1 MGLFDRIKED
11 KVAMTTSVLLMISL
25 LMKLLQAGMLHL
37 MTDMY
42 PLTSDNIINTGLGL
56 MPTVMLLVYVLV
68 FYKTEKPQLLLCCT
82 FVLHF
87 AVTAIY
93 AWEEYQ
99 IPGRVLMG
107 SWLFSNLIW
116 LAYYAFLIYV
126 TYKGF
131 EHIIAIRVIMGA
143 MIAYSLMSSTVTLFV
158 VWRMFPEETVVLVS
172 QLIAI
177 VGNFGH
183 YLATFL
189 IVPKAVE
196 EMIGSK

>member
-68 FYKTEKPQLLLCCT
+68 FYKTEKSQLLLCCT
-82 FVLHF
+82 FVFQF
-87 AVTAIY
+87 AVTAMY
-93 AWEEYQ
+93 AGEDYQ
-99 IPGRVLMG
+99 ILGGKVSG
-107 SWLFSNLIW
+107 GWVFSNLVW
-116 LAYYAFLIYV
+116 LVYYAFLIYV

-131 EHIIAIRVIMGA
+131 DYIVAIKVIMGA
-143 MIAYSLMSSTVTLFV
+143 MIAYSVISSVVTLLV
-158 VWRMFPEETVVLVS
+158 VWRMFPEETVILGT

-177 VGNFGH
+177 LGNIGY

-196 EMIGSK
+196 EM

>member
-68 FYKTEKPQLLLCCT
+68 FYKTEKSQLLLCCT
-82 FVLHF
+82 FVFQF
-87 AVTAIY
+87 AVTAMY
-93 AWEEYQ
+93 AGEDYQ
-99 IPGRVLMG
+99 ILGGKVSG
-107 SWLFSNLIW
+107 GWIFSNLVW
-116 LAYYAFLIYV
+116 LVYYAFLIYV

-131 EHIIAIRVIMGA
+131 DYIVAIKVIMGA
-143 MIAYSLMSSTVTLFV
+143 MIAYSVISSVVTLLV
-158 VWRMFPEETVVLVS
+158 VWRMFPEETVILGT

-177 VGNFGH
+177 LGNIGY

-196 EMIGSK
+196 EM